1 MHWNMEM
8 SPRLMGCL
16 KGSSFFI
23 SIYSELPTRSGVAA
37 FTGGKIIATKSSLA
51 IVAAHTTER
60 ALLCVMIQRR
70 GLGDLPS
77 LWHCRPNLMAFGA
90 G

>member
-1 MHWNMEM
+1 MEHGNVTKIDGM
-8 SPRLMGCL
+8 FERFVL
-16 KGSSFFI
+16 FI
-23 SIYSELPTRSGVAA
+23 SICSESPTRSGVAA

-70 GLGDLPS
+70 RLGDLPS